1 MGQQQEQEQN
11 LTMSREVTNS
21 LWRWGWLSRLTLR
34 VWGSVSALS
43 HPPPP
48 RNGKTGSLLVLRK
61 SRASVILVVG
71 VHGVSGPG
79 H

>member
-43 HPPPP
+43 HPPP